1 MTSLF
6 KSISTKDRAAKL
18 NYLKSIPINERDK
31 FIRMVDDKPFSKMDS
46 NTFIKA
52 VQNIAVRMNR
62 NEEQVND
69 LIVKTNS
76 EVDREKLEMNDLN
89 RRLKKLYGGK
99 KNTRKNKRKSRRHL
113 GKRVTK
119 MKRYNFHKLK

>member
-1 MTSLF
+1 
-6 KSISTKDRAAKL
+6 
-18 NYLKSIPINERDK
+18 LKSIPINERDK

-52 VQNIAVRMNR
+52 VQDIVVRMNR
-62 NEEQVND
+62 NEAQVNE

-99 KNTRKNKRKSRRHL
+99 KNTRKNKRKSHQRS
-113 GKRVTK
+113 GNRVTK